1 MIRFHKGWHHIKP
14 CEEHSTFSPSASE
27 VMGKYVTLL
36 WLVVTHLMKMC
47 LCVMEITYKSNN
59 INCIN
64 HWGRVMHICI
74 GNLTI
79 IGSNIGLS
87 PGLHQA
93 IIWTNA
99 GILLTEPLGTNFSE
113 ILNEI
118 VTMSFKKMFLKVLS
132 AKWKP
137 LCPGLNVI
145 TRFFKKNR
153 HISSNVYWGIF
164 ISIIE
169 ILSRTWV
176 F

>member
-1 MIRFHKGWHHIKP
+1 MESHIWFVSRRGWHHIKP

-27 VMGKYVTLL
+27 VMEKYVTLL

-47 LCVMEITYKSNN
+47 LCVMEISYKSNN
-59 INCIN
+59 INCKN

-87 PGLHQA
+87 PGLHLA

-99 GILLTEPLGTNFSE
+99 GILLTEPLGTNLSE

-118 VTMSFKKMFLKVLS
+118 LTISFKKMFLKVLS

-145 TRFFKKNR
+145 TRFF
-153 HISSNVYWGIF
+153 
-164 ISIIE
+164 
-169 ILSRTWV
+169 
-176 F
+176 